1 MMWSQN
7 YKIVNKKINTP
18 SERDMD
24 KDTSDLFTKALKSSL
39 GSMKYEI
46 KYQVANTNLSILL
59 TRVYLEFIKAN
70 TVKL

>member
-1 MMWSQN
+1 MF
-7 YKIVNKKINTP
+7 
-18 SERDMD
+18 D
-24 KDTSDLFTKALKSSL
+24 LKSSL

-46 KYQVANTNLSILL
+46 KYQIANTNFSILL